1 MRNGFTSQIYVTV
14 TFVVVWFGFIFQLL
28 SYLSFGS
35 KLGFS
40 RILQTLYGP
49 FWRWSRIRVYLRRK
63 WTDLDEISRT
73 LSTFREILG
82 AIRAVARAGEP
93 GEILFFFCQ
102 VSNARFY
109 RFPVGQISWNLT
121 ITRRSVRWWILS
133 EQNFGNFSVRGCS
146 KKHTK
151 VEFFFNV
158 LRLQASSNSAMI
170 IDRQK
175 FITKWSL
182 YGMSSFH
189 FAVGITQS
197 HSLAYTLRTRN
208 LPKFPATP
216 DADWR
221 HATTLTVKV
230 GVTWWRHH
238 ATPKER

>member
-1 MRNGFTSQIYVTV
+1 VFTRSSITPPKMNRFGWNLEDSEHIPGDFGRDPRSSESWRARRN
-14 TFVVVWFGFIFQLL
+14 FV
-28 SYLSFGS
+28 
-35 KLGFS
+35 
-40 RILQTLYGP
+40 
-49 FWRWSRIRVYLRRK
+49 
-63 WTDLDEISRT
+63 
-73 LSTFREILG
+73 
-82 AIRAVARAGEP
+82 
-93 GEILFFFCQ
+93 FFCQ

-133 EQNFGNFSVRGCS
+133 EQNFGNFSVRGCF